1 MNKKPFLLPADEG
14 SKGCPWERSNWKT
27 IWDTEWMSLLHK
39 KIIERKIR
47 NNSWPVLM
55 NLVAASVFLK

>member
-1 MNKKPFLLPADEG
+1 MGHLMDE
-14 SKGCPWERSNWKT
+14 SAAQ
-27 IWDTEWMSLLHK
+27 